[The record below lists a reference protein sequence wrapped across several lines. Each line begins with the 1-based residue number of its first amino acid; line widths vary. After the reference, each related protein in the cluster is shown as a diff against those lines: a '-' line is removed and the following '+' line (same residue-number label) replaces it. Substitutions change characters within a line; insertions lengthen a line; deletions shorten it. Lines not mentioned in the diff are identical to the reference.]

1 MKIGVLFPLYF
12 QNQYGKHFNLMV
24 QLAFVTIIIQDA
36 FLSAVFQGSC
46 ILTMFIINFKLLC
59 K

>member
-1 MKIGVLFPLYF
+1 MTIGVLFPLYF
-12 QNQYGKHFNLMV
+12 QNQYERHFNLMI

-46 ILTMFIINFKLLC
+46 ILTIFIINFKLLC

>member
-12 QNQYGKHFNLMV
+12 QNQYERHFNLMI